1 MRLGEDLQS
10 FSLSGDLPVSSDFP
24 RNFRTFNGCFNG
36 KRRECREKS
45 RDFIDDTL
53 QYINRHLTEDLTLER
68 LAKRVSLSPFYF
80 SRRFKQETGYTPY
93 HYIYTSR
100 IHLARFYLK
109 TSEDTVKEIGYRCG
123 FKSEHSFCT
132 AFKNEM
138 GQTPTEFREG

>member
-1 MRLGEDLQS
+1 MQGIFQKENTDKALKYG
-10 FSLSGDLPVSSDFP
+10 
-24 RNFRTFNGCFNG
+24 
-36 KRRECREKS
+36 
-45 RDFIDDTL
+45 I
-53 QYINRHLTEDLTLER
+53 YRHLPTYEKIIRNLVSFYIKKGKVCVNGVTEELFLER

-132 AFKNEM
+132 ALKNEM

>member
-1 MRLGEDLQS
+1 MTAFS
-10 FSLSGDLPVSSDFP
+10 FFIQKRKSLCKRGDRGTVPG
-24 RNFRTFNGCFNG
+24 T
-36 KRRECREKS
+36 
-45 RDFIDDTL
+45 
-53 QYINRHLTEDLTLER
+53 
-68 LAKRVSLSPFYF
+68 SLSPFYF
-80 SRRFKQETGYTPY
+80 SRCFKQETGYTPY

>member
-1 MRLGEDLQS
+1 MGFTSIPPYRVNRSRYDS
-10 FSLSGDLPVSSDFP
+10 FLILYTKKGKVCVNGVTEELFP
-24 RNFRTFNGCFNG
+24 
-36 KRRECREKS
+36 
-45 RDFIDDTL
+45 
-53 QYINRHLTEDLTLER
+53 ER

-80 SRRFKQETGYTPY
+80 SGRFKQETGYTPY

-100 IHLARFYLK
+100 IHLAQFYLK

-132 AFKNEM
+132 ALKNEM

>member
-1 MRLGEDLQS
+1 MGFTSIPPYRVNRSRYDS
-10 FSLSGDLPVSSDFP
+10 FLILYTKKGKVCV
-24 RNFRTFNGCFNG
+24 NGV
-36 KRRECREKS
+36 
-45 RDFIDDTL
+45 
-53 QYINRHLTEDLTLER
+53 TEELFLER

-132 AFKNEM
+132 ALKNEM